1 MYTVIAY
8 ICYSFQ
14 AWFDFS
20 AISESDGNEK
30 IIAQEREHH
39 VLERLHAVS
48 HFGNFLNPCEDL
60 LIRGIIIN
68 DDTGQPKYQAL
79 SISWVY

>member
-1 MYTVIAY
+1 MESPFTTISLHKFSHKHLREPYTRHVMFVHIVVCTVVAHF
-8 ICYSFQ
+8 CYSFQ

-20 AISESDGNEK
+20 AISESDGSEK

-48 HFGNFLNPCEDL
+48 SQC
-60 LIRGIIIN
+60 
-68 DDTGQPKYQAL
+68 
-79 SISWVY
+79 